1 MGLVTLTSSQPGDKR
16 FILVTLIMSI
26 FPADS
31 GENDLFLSRSD
42 PENRFGTHASL
53 SFELEGKR
61 WPTVEHYFQGMKFSD
76 ETQQEKVRN
85 APTPQQARKLGRK
98 RHKSFRKDW
107 KKVRETVMTR
117 GVYTRCRTHPDL
129 ADELLA
135 TGDQKIVENSNFDYF
150 WGCGRDRRGENAY
163 GRVLMNVR
171 AKLRSE
177 QSS

>member
-1 MGLVTLTSSQPGDKR
+1 MA
-16 FILVTLIMSI
+16 I
-26 FPADS
+26 FPEDS

-42 PENRFGTHASL
+42 TENRLGTHTPLDFSL
-53 SFELEGKR
+53 DGHR
-61 WPTVEHYFQGMKFSD
+61 WPTVEHYFQAMKFQD
-76 ETQQEKVRN
+76 ESQREKVRA

-98 RHKSFRKDW
+98 RHRSFRKDW
-107 KKVRETVMTR
+107 KKVRETIMTR
-117 GVYTRCRTHPDL
+117 AVYTRCRTHPDL

-171 AKLRSE
+171 KKLSSE
-177 QSS
+177 QTSQS